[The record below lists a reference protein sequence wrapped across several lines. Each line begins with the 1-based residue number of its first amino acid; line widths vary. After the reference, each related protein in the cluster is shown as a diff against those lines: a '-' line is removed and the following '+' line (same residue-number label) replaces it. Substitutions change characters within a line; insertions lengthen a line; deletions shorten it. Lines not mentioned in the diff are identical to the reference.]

1 MKEPLRAPF
10 EAVEPDLAGP
20 RLIQESGGDHS
31 DALPSFCME
40 LRDARLRGGYSVADA
55 ARVLRIQEHYLKAL
69 EDGNF
74 EDIPGTTYAL
84 GFLRSYADFLNL
96 DPAEMVD
103 AFKREQGRETI
114 EQRLAFPS
122 PSDSSPKPKFWL
134 IILVLVLAGLA
145 YGGWQYQSTGGQ
157 IATDIVDDVST
168 RLTEVVGLDAAD
180 PPGEAAVTPDAAQVA
195 TEASAPAASAP
206 SEPLPSEPGLSASR
220 QADPAAAAPPRE
232 DSVPTDA
239 VPAESAATE
248 AAAVE
253 ALPDDGASVL
263 PAPPKADVTAA
274 AAPAATAPAEP
285 AVPVQPAEPAAPTGS
300 VEAGAETAGE
310 QPTIAA
316 PLDLA
321 AATVGGTGSAANA
334 ATDAAGEAAAGGDTR
349 PGEPTEGAPAIEA
362 GEVEASAVEE
372 AAAVRESTPPEQAPP
387 EPMIDVP
394 PDDASVSA
402 PDDAESW
409 PPAADSDYVPK
420 VYGRSNTDARV
431 VVTAIDDSWVQ
442 IQGPGNELLLTRI
455 LHAGD
460 SYRVPDRSGLV
471 MVTGN
476 AGGLEIR
483 VDDTAAPKLGPL
495 GVVLRNIALDPDR
508 LLAGTATGG

>member
-220 QADPAAAAPPRE
+220 QADPAAAAPLRE

-274 AAPAATAPAEP
+274 AAPAATA
-285 AVPVQPAEPAAPTGS
+285 
-300 VEAGAETAGE
+300 GE

-321 AATVGGTGSAANA
+321 AATVGGTGSAANS

-420 VYGRSNTDARV
+420 VYGRSNTNARV
-431 VVTAIDDSWVQ
+431 VVTALDDSWVQ

-476 AGGLEIR
+476 AGALKIR